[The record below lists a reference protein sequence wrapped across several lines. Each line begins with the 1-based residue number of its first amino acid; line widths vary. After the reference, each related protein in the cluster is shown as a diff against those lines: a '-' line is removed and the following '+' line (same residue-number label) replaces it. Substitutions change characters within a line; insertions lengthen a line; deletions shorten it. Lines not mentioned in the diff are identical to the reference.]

1 MVTALVTGV
10 GRGLGLALVEQL
22 NELDT
27 ISKVFGTVRSP
38 SAELDA
44 LVTKSNG
51 KIIVLKMDVTDE
63 ESIKKVVPE
72 VEAKLEGK
80 GLDILI
86 NSAGIAQY
94 APNGVKS
101 M

>member
-1 MVTALVTGV
+1 MATVLVTGID
-10 GRGLGLALVEQL
+10 RGLGLALVEQL
-22 NELDT
+22 NDLDT
-27 ISKVFGTVRSP
+27 VSKVFGTIRSP
-38 SAELDA
+38 SADLDA
-44 LVTKSNG
+44 LVAKSNG

-86 NSAGIAQY
+86 NNAGIAQY
-94 APNGVKS
+94 APDGVKC